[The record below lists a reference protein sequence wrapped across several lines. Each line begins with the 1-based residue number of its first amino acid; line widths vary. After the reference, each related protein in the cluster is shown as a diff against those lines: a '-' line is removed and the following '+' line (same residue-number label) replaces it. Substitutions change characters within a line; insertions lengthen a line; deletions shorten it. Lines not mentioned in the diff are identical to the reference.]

1 MLWRWQLNHR
11 PQPQQPQATAKATGH
26 RPQPQG
32 VIIKI
37 GDKEIIRRR
46 LLRAEGLGVSDRTKN
61 RKLLCREARRS
72 NKSKDRVKQK
82 YVCGSMCSHRG
93 ERVLKIADVHI
104 STPNFNFQ
112 LARTLI

>member
-1 MLWRWQLNHR
+1 MYPIVQKIENCCVGKRE
-11 PQPQQPQATAKATGH
+11 
-26 RPQPQG
+26 G
-32 VIIKI
+32 VI
-37 GDKEIIRRR
+37 
-46 LLRAEGLGVSDRTKN
+46 
-61 RKLLCREARRS
+61 
-72 NKSKDRVKQK
+72 SKDRVKQK